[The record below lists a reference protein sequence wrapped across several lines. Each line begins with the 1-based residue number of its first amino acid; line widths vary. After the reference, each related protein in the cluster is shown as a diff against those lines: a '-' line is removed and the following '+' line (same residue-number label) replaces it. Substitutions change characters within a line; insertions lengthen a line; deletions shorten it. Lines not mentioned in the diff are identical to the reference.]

1 MIGYLHPQYA
11 ASLSEFGEPM
21 QLPKSGGWLLKR
33 PVDGIRADAMGTY
46 PPFACADWK
55 SLQCDFN
62 QLGRSLVSIVAVT
75 DPFGDYDETLLR
87 DCFGDLVMPF
97 KSVSTKS
104 QE

>member
-1 MIGYLHPQYA
+1 VIGYLHPQYA

-62 QLGRSLVSIVAVT
+62 QLGRSLVSIVAV
-75 DPFGDYDETLLR
+75 DGPVRRLRRDFASRLLWR
-87 DCFGDLVMPF
+87 PRNAV
-97 KSVSTKS
+97 
-104 QE
+104 